1 MSALTVHAAAAKAAS
16 EARAAED
23 VLSIGEHP
31 DVLEDA
37 AALTAAAEAV
47 GAEAYRLYT
56 NPFGVAKT
64 VDARWPSVGL
74 APGLILG

>member
-16 EARAAED
+16 AARAAED
-23 VLSIGEHP
+23 SLSIGEHP

-37 AALTAAAEAV
+37 YALTQAAEAV
-47 GAEAYRLYT
+47 EREAYRAYT
-56 NPFGVAKT
+56 NPFNVPKT
-64 VDARWPSVGL
+64 VDARWPKVGL